1 VPKVTKT
8 IKTRKLK
15 STSNL
20 QVKNRRTGEVVA
32 DVFVKN
38 TQVGSPSQDIESN
51 PYFKTYG
58 IYRAHG
64 GISGSLTR
72 LTDGKSYLVAGSGVN
87 IQSQSNGQVTISSTG
102 DGSIS
107 TLTFGNGFN
116 PNGETY
122 NGTSDVSMAVDP
134 GDGMRVTSDGVSL
147 YIPGLSTGTPNGG
160 NTIAIAQGATHV
172 KATIS
177 DILSLGVSSTVTL
190 SNALSFGN
198 GIAGSAGSSYNNSAA
213 NSISVEAE
221 SNKGIAVTS
230 NGVKI
235 DPSNLNSA
243 TVATGDKVIIGDVND
258 SDSVKYVT
266 AQSIANLAT
275 VSNLSNALTIG
286 NGVQLD
292 SGTTFD
298 GSSARTLSLD
308 LDGTTLS
315 VGASGVSVSKVPNNL
330 SNGNG
335 INTFTFDGSSTTS
348 VSAKIKSDG
357 GLVSTNA
364 DGIAMQVSNLPSA
377 VPVVDDYLSFYDVSG
392 GASGMSKVLIQ
403 DFSDLFISSSNPIW
417 EDGNNRAKTTGSI
430 SIDSDNQFADDLGSD
445 IYFYVSG
452 TVGNIG
458 NSAKKSVFGGDVF
471 TTGSITAVGGI
482 SGSITRLSDGSPY
495 LIAGS
500 NITISSASSGAITIA
515 STGGGAVTGSISNV
529 TQASPGVVT
538 TVANHN
544 LAEGQAATITDVSG
558 MTQLNGNKY
567 YADVLTVNTFALYSD
582 SGLTTA
588 VNTSGFTAY
597 ASGGK
602 FTGESGAAITFSSGS
617 TSVATVSTV
626 NTTNLGTIQNLGG
639 GTIAITGSIGS
650 AEDGSYADGLFTDFV
665 AHTPVGTAVD
675 RFNEVLK
682 GLAPPAAPSLDDM
695 DSDSSGTGAKLSFG
709 SSQSVSGYTNLQP
722 SGLTPSS
729 NLSNIDIN
737 GTYSSTTTSNDV
749 RSACFNGS
757 SNVEG
762 TLNEDISAD
771 GVNYPAN
778 SFGNGDQGTLKLF
791 VNNNSTEIHSTDLS
805 SFGSGNSL
813 NGNGSG
819 FFSLGAASTGS
830 FADGSSFTLFQHRTG
845 SFRVHTADQRNGWN
859 YARVTHTVGSS
870 TTTTNYV
877 EWINDSNSDALAS
890 AGSALDTLSMTG
902 LRYLSGIKYNTAG
915 TAQYRIR
922 ATNAYKN
929 VYPTSNIT
937 FNGTNCSV
945 SGQAFPSIDY
955 AGGEDESK
963 VLHITG
969 SATINTDPI
978 LNSSI
983 SVSANVPA
991 VLKSSLSSVG
1001 SQSISGIL
1009 LYDLSNT
1016 STTTSETFRREN
1028 YRLISGSYDAQ
1039 SDVSAGGSAW
1049 DSQKHVSGSNA
1060 GHQDGM
1066 IFYNSRLY
1074 SPNQGGASGDFR
1086 NSSDGGSIA
1095 NGPAENVNYSG
1106 ITSGTRTFYRYFENN
1121 SGGSKSNFSLTINGS
1136 GTIVQQST
1144 SLNTSN
1150 IHVLLKIPTT
1160 SAAFTTGWMDL
1171 AVSFATGQTGD
1182 GAGCL
1187 DGSLD
1192 SSLNATNGGT
1202 FGTQS
1207 VGSSEFIMVKIEA
1220 DASWTGYISDMSIT
1234 WS

>member
-1 VPKVTKT
+1 MSDYKSKKSQLNPVIRQNAVT
-8 IKTRKLK
+8 IDELK
-15 STSNL
+15 KSDFL
-20 QVKNRRTGEVVA
+20 VMRKNRTG
-32 DVFVKN
+32 DVKRVIAPN
-38 TQVGSPSQDIESN
+38 TFQVGMTDSRFHSDFLVTGAITGSI
-51 PYFKTYG
+51 
-58 IYRAHG
+58 IYAPQG
-64 GISGSLTR
+64 FSGSLT
-72 LTDGKSYLVAGSGVN
+72 KLV
-87 IQSQSNGQVTISSTG
+87 
-102 DGSIS
+102 
-107 TLTFGNGFN
+107 
-116 PNGETY
+116 
-122 NGTSDVSMAVDP
+122 
-134 GDGMRVTSDGVSL
+134 
-147 YIPGLSTGTPNGG
+147 
-160 NTIAIAQGATHV
+160 
-172 KATIS
+172 
-177 DILSLGVSSTVTL
+177 
-190 SNALSFGN
+190 
-198 GIAGSAGSSYNNSAA
+198 
-213 NSISVEAE
+213 
-221 SNKGIAVTS
+221 
-230 NGVKI
+230 
-235 DPSNLNSA
+235 
-243 TVATGDKVIIGDVND
+243 
-258 SDSVKYVT
+258 
-266 AQSIANLAT
+266 
-275 VSNLSNALTIG
+275 
-286 NGVQLD
+286 
-292 SGTTFD
+292 
-298 GSSARTLSLD
+298 
-308 LDGTTLS
+308 DGT
-315 VGASGVSVSKVPNNL
+315 
-330 SNGNG
+330 
-335 INTFTFDGSSTTS
+335 
-348 VSAKIKSDG
+348 
-357 GLVSTNA
+357 
-364 DGIAMQVSNLPSA
+364 
-377 VPVVDDYLSFYDVSG
+377 DYL
-392 GASGMSKVLIQ
+392 
-403 DFSDLFISSSNPIW
+403 
-417 EDGNNRAKTTGSI
+417 R
-430 SIDSDNQFADDLGSD
+430 
-445 IYFYVSG
+445 
-452 TVGNIG
+452 
-458 NSAKKSVFGGDVF
+458 
-471 TTGSITAVGGI
+471 
-482 SGSITRLSDGSPY
+482 
-495 LIAGS
+495 AGS
-500 NITISSASSGAITIA
+500 NITLTHNENGSIQIAASGFSNNALTAGNGIDFSSGTTYDGASAKTISLDLKSGGGLKSSTGELEIDINGTSTAAAIATNDQILIYDVTAAALKKVTVSDVRGSGGIDMNSISSTLTDSDFDDDNYLAVTDGNDSNITKKIKFEDLMEYAVAGTSYGNSGIRESSGRLYVDIGNLSGAVINPSEDYIAFSDESAFGDPTKKESVSDFVDAIRGTSSVTGLNSSAGVLQVDINSLSTTTVDPANDQVMIYDADA
-515 STGGGAVTGSISNV
+515 SAIKKVSINDLSVGGAPADAQYVVLASDGQLTNESVLTGGNGISVSSATISADLKGSGGLVIDAGKIKIDYGN
-529 TQASPGVVT
+529 TA
-538 TVANHN
+538 
-544 LAEGQAATITDVSG
+544 GQAAQGS
-558 MTQLNGNKY
+558 
-567 YADVLTVNTFALYSD
+567 NTL
-582 SGLTTA
+582 
-588 VNTSGFTAY
+588 
-597 ASGGK
+597 
-602 FTGESGAAITFSSGS
+602 EI
-617 TSVATVSTV
+617 VA
-626 NTTNLGTIQNLGG
+626 GDGIAGG
-639 GTIAITGSIGS
+639 GTFKLGDATSSTTITVNSEEIKGKGVSVEGNNMNVYLKAGANVSITTGSENEFVITSTDTNTDTQYTAGIGLALTGVDFSLDVNELS
-650 AEDGSYADGLFTDFV
+650 ALGSTASTSDYVVIEDVTDNSTKKVLISNLPGTDNVIGAAEAGDDVYTDGLFTDFT
-665 AHTPVGTAVD
+665 ATTPTGTAVD

-709 SSQSVSGYTNLQP
+709 SSQSVSGYTNVQP

-1106 ITSGTRTFYRYFENN
+1106 ITSGTRTFYRYFE
-1121 SGGSKSNFSLTINGS
+1121 K
-1136 GTIVQQST
+1136 
-1144 SLNTSN
+1144 
-1150 IHVLLKIPTT
+1150 
-1160 SAAFTTGWMDL
+1160 
-1171 AVSFATGQTGD
+1171 
-1182 GAGCL
+1182 
-1187 DGSLD
+1187 
-1192 SSLNATNGGT
+1192 
-1202 FGTQS
+1202 
-1207 VGSSEFIMVKIEA
+1207 
-1220 DASWTGYISDMSIT
+1220 
-1234 WS
+1234 